1 MRAGP
6 GASAGGSGIGAQPIL
21 AVVTAV
27 VSASCLALTWVMNPP
42 NGETVGQFVLAVA
55 LVGAFI
61 VTRQFPIHVYKG
73 AKIWMGSVPCYLMA
87 TLLLP
92 AAAGTAAVV
101 ALLAAEIMDRR
112 SRGLYASD
120 IITNAGRW
128 TVLVVFASI
137 VAHVPSGL
145 PFVHIP
151 LIAAGVA
158 LWGGDVLTCPLV
170 VTPITGEKPWTVVA
184 TVFARSAWIEAAQ
197 YLIGLLGALAAVADI
212 WAVSLLA
219 LPTAL
224 VYIAGRRSMEIEE
237 STQQVLA
244 SMADAVDL
252 RDPLTG
258 GHSRRVTKLVRDVLQ
273 EMAIHGSE
281 AEMIVAA
288 ARVHDIGK
296 IAIPDHILLK
306 DGPLTEDEWEVV
318 KSHSERGA
326 DLLQRYPDFA
336 SGVAIIRHHHESWDG
351 TGYPHRLAGEQIPFG
366 ARVIAVVDS
375 FDAMTTDRPYR
386 RGMSVE
392 QAVTV
397 LRKNRGVQWDP
408 RVVDAFLRTMSRQYP
423 EDVPALRIVPFPGQ
437 GPAATA

>member
-1 MRAGP
+1 
-6 GASAGGSGIGAQPIL
+6 
-21 AVVTAV
+21 
-27 VSASCLALTWVMNPP
+27 
-42 NGETVGQFVLAVA
+42 
-55 LVGAFI
+55 
-61 VTRQFPIHVYKG
+61 
-73 AKIWMGSVPCYLMA
+73 
-87 TLLLP
+87 
-92 AAAGTAAVV
+92 
-101 ALLAAEIMDRR
+101 
-112 SRGLYASD
+112 
-120 IITNAGRW
+120 
-128 TVLVVFASI
+128 
-137 VAHVPSGL
+137 
-145 PFVHIP
+145 
-151 LIAAGVA
+151 
-158 LWGGDVLTCPLV
+158 LTCPLV

-423 EDVPALRIVPFPGQ
+423 EDVPALRIVPFAGQ